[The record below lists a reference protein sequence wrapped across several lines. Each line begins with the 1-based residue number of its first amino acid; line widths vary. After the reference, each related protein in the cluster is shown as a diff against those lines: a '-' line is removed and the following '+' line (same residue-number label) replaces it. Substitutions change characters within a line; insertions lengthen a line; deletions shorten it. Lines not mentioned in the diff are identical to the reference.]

1 LLNLSLVFHIWHS
14 WVPTEVVSIFRCYN
28 LKYCPPST
36 HTHTHRQKQ
45 FAAHVRPEKNT
56 DRCQNDMTKSQAKK
70 RINFVVA
77 CIN

>member
-1 LLNLSLVFHIWHS
+1 MLHFKILV
-14 WVPTEVVSIFRCYN
+14 
-28 LKYCPPST
+28 PPT